1 MKKGLVFKILLILL
15 LILSILF
22 FYSKL
27 NKKNQIVDTKTDLEN
42 NETIS
47 SGNVIKDVNY
57 SSKDSR
63 GNEYVMNASEG
74 QVDLNNTKT
83 IFLTDVKA
91 YVKFED
97 SSEIKIISD
106 FGKYNIDNYDTI
118 FSKNV
123 IITYTDNEIK
133 ANYVDFSLN
142 RNSMIISKEIV
153 YTNKNNMLK
162 ADVIEINIENK
173 DTKIYMYEQNN
184 KVNIKSKKWNNGCYK
199 KIQN

>member
-1 MKKGLVFKILLILL
+1 MKKSLVFKILLILL
-15 LILSILF
+15 LILSTLF

-27 NKKNQIVDTKTDLEN
+27 NKKKQNVDTKTDLEN
-42 NETIS
+42 NEAIS

-63 GNEYVMNASEG
+63 GNKYVMKASEG

-91 YVKFED
+91 YIRFED
-97 SSEIKIISD
+97 SSEIKIISN

-123 IITYTDNEIK
+123 IINYLENEIFSE
-133 ANYVDFSLN
+133 YLDFSIE
-142 RNSMIISKEIV
+142 RNSMIISKNVV
-153 YTNKNNMLK
+153 YTNLNNVLK
-162 ADVIEINIENK
+162 ADVVEINIKTK
-173 DTKIYMYEQNN
+173 DTKVYMYDKN
-184 KVNIKSKKWNNGCYK
+184 KKVSIERKN
-199 KIQN
+199 

>member
-15 LILSILF
+15 LILSLLF

-27 NKKNQIVDTKTDLEN
+27 IKKKQIVDTKTDLEN
-42 NETIS
+42 KETIS

-57 SSKDSR
+57 SSKDAR
-63 GNEYVMNASEG
+63 GNEYLMNASEG
-74 QVDLNNTKT
+74 QIDLNNTKT

-91 YVKFED
+91 YIRFED

-153 YTNKNNMLK
+153 YTNKKNVLK

-184 KVNIKSKKWNNGCYK
+184 KVNIKSKK
-199 KIQN
+199 